1 MAEEF
6 EPKILGILCNWCT
19 YAGADLAGTS
29 RIQYPPNVRVVRVMC
44 TGRIDPSFVLEAF
57 SLGADA
63 VLISGCHIGDCHYIA
78 GNYKARRRIAL
89 TRKVLEEYG
98 IDPRRLKMTFVSA
111 SEGAL
116 WGEVVK
122 DMVKTIKHLGPTPVQ
137 MKADMHTAAPGAHGA
152 ADDDLAEIAKVS
164 AGKKLEAA
172 PVQKKA

>member
-1 MAEEF
+1 MADEF

-19 YAGADLAGTS
+19 YAGSDLAGTS
-29 RIQYPPNVRVVRVMC
+29 RIQYPPNVRVVRIMC
-44 TGRIDPSFVLEAF
+44 TGRVDPAFVMEAF

-89 TRKVLEEYG
+89 TRKILEDYG
-98 IDPRRLKMTFVSA
+98 IDGRRLKMTFVSA

-116 WGEVVK
+116 WAEVVK
-122 DMVKTIKHLGPTPVQ
+122 DMVNTVKKLGPSPVQ
-137 MKADMHTAAPGAHGA
+137 KKVAAADTHGVAGA

-172 PVQKKA
+172 PIQK

>member
-1 MAEEF
+1 MADEF

-29 RIQYPPNVRVVRVMC
+29 RTQYPPNVRVIRVMC
-44 TGRIDPSFVLEAF
+44 TGRIDPAFILEAF

-63 VLISGCHIGDCHYIA
+63 VLVSGCHIGDCHYIA
-78 GNYKARRRIAL
+78 GNFKSRRRIAL
-89 TRKVLEEYG
+89 TRKVIEQYG

-116 WGEVVK
+116 WAQVVK
-122 DMVKTIKHLGPTPVQ
+122 DMVATIKQLGPSNVQ
-137 MKADMHTAAPGAHGA
+137 KRVDIAAGKAAPS
-152 ADDDLAEIAKVS
+152 ADEDLAEIAKAS

-172 PVQKKA
+172 PVQKK